1 MPAPTSVIVISEDE
15 VIAGSSP
22 NLNCTVELSSAVDIP
37 ITLYTVWTGPAFTS
51 VFSTGV
57 VMENLTVYTMTA
69 IVDAARNGS
78 YTCEVNVSSTSEFIN
93 SSEAMAGSTVII
105 VGMHYSLSSLYKIIL
120 IIIMILLF

>member
-1 MPAPTSVIVISEDE
+1 MIVISEDE

-37 ITLYTVWTGPAFTS
+37 ITLHTVWTGPALTTVIPTS
-51 VFSTGV
+51 V

-78 YTCEVNVSSTSEFIN
+78 YTCEANVSSSSEFTTG
-93 SSEAMAGSTVII
+93 SEAMAGSTVIT
-105 VGMHYSLSSLYKIIL
+105 VGMYYNKIYYCT
-120 IIIMILLF
+120 